1 MLPCFFGI
9 TLLAAVGCHADGG
22 AVLARQSIKGLGL
35 TVFASPAALLPDLWM
50 ALR

>member
-22 AVLARQSIKGLGL
+22 AILARQSIKGLAL
-35 TVFASPAALLPDLWM
+35 TVFASPGTRFRSAAARP
-50 ALR
+50 